1 MKYWL
6 YSEGNILGPYEP
18 AELLA
23 LPAFAEESLVCP
35 ESATGDNP
43 GDWRPAS
50 QVQEIAAAMS
60 VGTGRVVTSG
70 AVSGLYEYET
80 GFNSS
85 VNYHEDREPGPGASY
100 GDLLDAID
108 NVLGQRQ
115 EALSVPES
123 QPAGADYDLAEKF
136 DIRLSRIQEELEA
149 ARWEKN
155 LLLEKIRLKEMEEKR
170 NQTRIQELE
179 TRLKGELEKTDE
191 SVKELEQMRQL
202 ADFGRKAETL
212 RQIEEIRKEE
222 LSLKEETQ
230 AKKEAPAREESPRE
244 EPAVPEQGPAAPA
257 AELPPAE
264 QEAPA
269 AKPEAAPAAA
279 PVPLKSLKAEPVP
292 PQSLVGASG
301 QAQPAQ
307 EAAVPPA
314 QEPLFQAGKPKTFKS
329 IKPAAEIKLESALG
343 KETNKDEGEDAGLT
357 SRKLKSLGQTQH
369 PAFDYG
375 QPLPGPEPAPQ
386 GAFKPENLEP
396 LPQQAGGLVYDF
408 TVVAAQPEIQ
418 RFQIEPRKENSPQ
431 QPQPEPRPVK
441 PPTFDMG
448 IPQPAPAQQATAPQP
463 VVPQPAP
470 APRPVPVLQPVYQPA
485 PAPQPAQVQE
495 AQPPFQSQ
503 PLHAAE
509 AAAPAAQ
516 PQAAAPLR
524 TEPAAPAAPAAA
536 AKAPADSP
544 DKTQRIPVPEL
555 KGKAKPE
562 VPQKQAV
569 KPRRGGKTAFIVIM
583 VVFGSIAAG
592 GLGYFFLGT
601 GVSFS
606 QFSMLNLGDNKKGP
620 SMTSQLPQS
629 GRKTEAQAA
638 SFPAQTGAG
647 TAEQAP
653 AAQQQLPAA
662 AQAPAAQP
670 QEAPQAVNDNIQ
682 KALDIVKNYKL
693 SGGRGTI
700 SSWFANSFL
709 TSRGGASEEWT
720 ATPLHGS
727 ILVVQYRLL
736 RPRQEPVV
744 YQFEVDAA
752 KNDIVRGINNNAI
765 DLLSSPAKAA
775 TASAAPVR
783 KHVRKPAKR
792 SAKAGKRPGNG
803 EVPILPLP
811 EEPAADR
818 SDQAPSGFENP
829 QTEPDQVKYLKAQ
842 ESDEELF

>member
-6 YSEGNILGPYEP
+6 YSEGNILGPYGP

-23 LPAFAEESLVCP
+23 LPAFAGESLVCP

-50 QVQEIAAAMS
+50 QVQEIASAMS

-85 VNYHEDREPGPGASY
+85 VSYFENREPGPGASY

-115 EALSVPES
+115 ETPSVPEG
-123 QPAGADYDLAEKF
+123 QPSGADYDLAEKF

-155 LLLEKIRLKEMEEKR
+155 LLLEKIRLKEMEEKK

-179 TRLKGELEKTDE
+179 TRLKGELEKTEE

-202 ADFGRKAETL
+202 SDFGRKAETL

-222 LSLKEETQ
+222 LSLKEEAQ
-230 AKKEAPAREESPRE
+230 AKGEAPAKEDAPRQ
-244 EPAVPEQGPAAPA
+244 EPAVPGQGPAAPA

-269 AKPEAAPAAA
+269 AKPEAGTAAL
-279 PVPLKSLKAEPVP
+279 PRPLKSLKAESVA

-307 EAAVPPA
+307 E
-314 QEPLFQAGKPKTFKS
+314 PLFQAGKAKTFKNM
-329 IKPAAEIKLESALG
+329 KPAAEIKLESALG
-343 KETNKDEGEDAGLT
+343 KETNKDEGEDLGLT
-357 SRKLKSLGQTQH
+357 TRRLKSLGRTQ
-369 PAFDYG
+369 PSAFEYG

-418 RFQIEPRKENSPQ
+418 RFQIAPRQENAPQ
-431 QPQPEPRPVK
+431 QAQPEPRPVK

-448 IPQPAPAQQATAPQP
+448 IPQSVPAQQPAFPQP
-463 VVPQPAP
+463 AAPQPAP
-470 APRPVPVLQPVYQPA
+470 
-485 PAPQPAQVQE
+485 VQR
-495 AQPPFQSQ
+495 AQPPFQFQ
-503 PLHAAE
+503 PLRAAE
-509 AAAPAAQ
+509 AVTPAAQ

-524 TEPAAPAAPAAA
+524 VGPSAPAAPAAA
-536 AKAPADSP
+536 VKAPADSP

-592 GLGYFFLGT
+592 GLGYFFLGS

-606 QFSMLNLGDNKKGP
+606 QFSMLNLGNNKKSP
-620 SMTSQLPQS
+620 SMTSQLQQS
-629 GRKTEAQAA
+629 GRKAAEQAA
-638 SFPAQTGAG
+638 SFPSQTG
-647 TAEQAP
+647 AP

-662 AQAPAAQP
+662 APAPAAQP
-670 QEAPQAVNDNIQ
+670 QEAPQAANDNIQ

-700 SSWFANSFL
+700 ASWFANSFL

-775 TASAAPVR
+775 TASAALVR
-783 KHVRKPAKR
+783 KHVRKPLKR
-792 SAKAGKRPGNG
+792 SVKAGKRPGSG

>member
-1 MKYWL
+1 MKYWF

-50 QVQEIAAAMS
+50 QTPEIAAAMS
-60 VGTGRVVTSG
+60 IGAGRVVTSG
-70 AVSGLYEYET
+70 AASGLYEYET
-80 GFNSS
+80 GFNPS
-85 VNYHEDREPGPGASY
+85 VRYFEDREPGPSSSY
-100 GDLLDAID
+100 GDLLAAID
-108 NVLGQRQ
+108 GVLGQRQ
-115 EALSVPES
+115 EA
-123 QPAGADYDLAEKF
+123 QPASGGQPAETDYELAEKF

-155 LLLEKIRLKEMEEKR
+155 LLLEKIRLKEMEEKK
-170 NQTRIQELE
+170 NQVRIHELE
-179 TRLKGELEKTDE
+179 ARLRGELEKSGED
-191 SVKELEQMRQL
+191 VKELEQLRHL
-202 ADFGRKAETL
+202 ADLGRKAETL
-212 RQIEEIRKEE
+212 RQIEEIKKEE
-222 LSLKEETQ
+222 LSLKEEAQ
-230 AKKEAPAREESPRE
+230 AKGEGRPKEEAPAREEAPRE
-244 EPAVPEQGPAAPA
+244 EPAVPGPGPAAPA

-264 QEAPA
+264 QVPPA
-269 AKPEAAPAAA
+269 VEPGAASAAA
-279 PVPLKSLKAEPVP
+279 PRPLKSLKAEPVA
-292 PQSLVGASG
+292 PQSFAGASG
-301 QAQPAQ
+301 QAEPVQEVPA
-307 EAAVPPA
+307 PPA

-343 KETNKDEGEDAGLT
+343 KETNKDEGGDAGLT

-369 PAFDYG
+369 PAFGYG

-408 TVVAAQPEIQ
+408 TVVATQPEIQ
-418 RFQIEPRKENSPQ
+418 RFRIEPRQENAPQ
-431 QPQPEPRPVK
+431 QVQPEPRPVK

-448 IPQPAPAQQATAPQP
+448 LPQSAPAPQAAAPQPAPALRPIPVIQPAGQP
-463 VVPQPAP
+463 V
-470 APRPVPVLQPVYQPA
+470 
-485 PAPQPAQVQE
+485 QPAQQPSHAQE
-495 AQPPFQSQ
+495 ALPPFQFQ

-509 AAAPAAQ
+509 APAVPPAQ
-516 PQAAAPLR
+516 PQASAPLR
-524 TEPAAPAAPAAA
+524 AEPAPSALPAA

-544 DKTQRIPVPEL
+544 EKTQRIPVPEL
-555 KGKAKPE
+555 KGKGKAE

-592 GLGYFFLGT
+592 GLGYFFLGS

-606 QFSMLNLGDNKKGP
+606 QFSMLNLGSSKKGP
-620 SMTSQLPQS
+620 VMTSQLQQS
-629 GRKTEAQAA
+629 GPSAAGQAGPGAAQ
-638 SFPAQTGAG
+638 
-647 TAEQAP
+647 QAP
-653 AAQQQLPAA
+653 AVQQQQLPAA
-662 AQAPAAQP
+662 PQAPAVQP
-670 QEAPQAVNDNIQ
+670 QEAQQPANDNIQ

-720 ATPLHGS
+720 ATPLHGD

-744 YQFEVDAA
+744 YQFEVDAS

-783 KHVRKPAKR
+783 KHARKPVKR
-792 SAKAGKRPGNG
+792 SVKAGKRSGGG
-803 EVPILPLP
+803 EIPILPLP
-811 EEPAADR
+811 KEPAADR